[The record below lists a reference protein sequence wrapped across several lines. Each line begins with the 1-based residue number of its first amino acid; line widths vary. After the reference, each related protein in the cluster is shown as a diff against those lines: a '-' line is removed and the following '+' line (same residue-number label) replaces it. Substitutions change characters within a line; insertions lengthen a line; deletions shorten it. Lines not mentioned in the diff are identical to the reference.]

1 MAIEIPGFIENL
13 NQLVSRASVSSAN
26 PTLDMSNRPVIDYL
40 AGCFEELGFRCE
52 ILECE
57 SFTANRK
64 YNLIATRGSGSGGL
78 VLSGHTDTVPLDE
91 ELWSVNPFQVTQKD
105 NRLYGLGCTDMKGFF
120 PVVMEAVRQLGD
132 AQFKEPLIVLAT
144 ADEETSMYGARS
156 LVELGIPQGRYAVIG
171 EPTGLV
177 PVKAHKGIMMESI
190 RLLGQS
196 GHSSDPSLGNNAL
209 DAMHAVI
216 TDLMTWRNQIRQEYA
231 SDLFKVAY
239 PTLNLGCI
247 HGGDNPNRICGHCE
261 LEIDIRLNPGMEPDT
276 IREELTRRISKI
288 VDPLNIQFELV
299 PLFPGVPAFMADPHS
314 EILRLVEQMTGQ
326 HGISVGFGTEAPH
339 LQELGLDTIIFGP
352 GSIDQAHQPDEYLAL
367 DMIEPGIGHI
377 RKIIEKVCLQSDTS
391 SRG

>member
-1 MAIEIPGFIENL
+1 MAIEIPDFIANL

-26 PTLDMSNRPVIDYL
+26 PALDMSNRPVIDYL
-40 AGCFEELGFRCE
+40 AGCFEDLGFRCE

-57 SFTANRK
+57 SFTENRK
-64 YNLIATRGSGSGGL
+64 YNLIATRGAGTGGL

-91 ELWSVNPFQVTQKD
+91 ELWSVNPFQVTEKD
-105 NRLYGLGCTDMKGFF
+105 HRLYGLGCTDMKGFF

-156 LVELGIPQGRYAVIG
+156 LVEQGIPQGRYAVIG

-216 TDLMTWRNQIRQEYA
+216 TDLIAWRNQIKKDCA
-231 SDLFKVAY
+231 SDLFKVASAG
-239 PTLNLGCI
+239 LGRPPCI
-247 HGGDNPNRICGHCE
+247 HNPLRRFATRPVN
-261 LEIDIRLNPGMEPDT
+261 NPG
-276 IREELTRRISKI
+276 
-288 VDPLNIQFELV
+288 
-299 PLFPGVPAFMADPHS
+299 
-314 EILRLVEQMTGQ
+314 
-326 HGISVGFGTEAPH
+326 
-339 LQELGLDTIIFGP
+339 
-352 GSIDQAHQPDEYLAL
+352 
-367 DMIEPGIGHI
+367 
-377 RKIIEKVCLQSDTS
+377 
-391 SRG
+391 